1 MSIFEAVGSNSAA
14 PSQRQLVT
22 RSPEDRLQIEDLI
35 GADHP
40 LATELVSGQDVIS
53 GLSQSQRTLPPH
65 YFYDDRGSELFEQI
79 CELPEYYLTRTE
91 TAILQQYAKAIAEIT
106 GPCELIELGSGSATK
121 TRILLD
127 AYTDLSHPM
136 RYVPIDV
143 SAGILESSARDLLID
158 YPTLEVQGLVSTYEL
173 ALAKL
178 EPTQFPT
185 RMICFLGSTL
195 GNLSPAECEVFF
207 RQVIDALRP
216 GEYFLLGFDLQKPK
230 EILEAAYND
239 GAGITAQFNLNML
252 HHLNWRFQGDFDP
265 SQFEHVAFYN
275 ETLHQVEMHLKSLRS
290 QTVHLKALDLTIEF
304 ASGETIHTEISRKF
318 NLQTLKTDL
327 LSKDLLPIQAW
338 TDPKQWFSLLL
349 CQLQPEA

>member
-1 MSIFEAVGSNSAA
+1 
-14 PSQRQLVT
+14 
-22 RSPEDRLQIEDLI
+22 
-35 GADHP
+35 
-40 LATELVSGQDVIS
+40 
-53 GLSQSQRTLPPH
+53 
-65 YFYDDRGSELFEQI
+65 
-79 CELPEYYLTRTE
+79 
-91 TAILQQYAKAIAEIT
+91 
-106 GPCELIELGSGSATK
+106 
-121 TRILLD
+121 
-127 AYTDLSHPM
+127 
-136 RYVPIDV
+136 
-143 SAGILESSARDLLID
+143 
-158 YPTLEVQGLVSTYEL
+158 
-173 ALAKL
+173 
-178 EPTQFPT
+178 
-185 RMICFLGSTL
+185 MICFLGSTL

-252 HHLNWRFQGDFDP
+252 HHLKWRFQGDFDP